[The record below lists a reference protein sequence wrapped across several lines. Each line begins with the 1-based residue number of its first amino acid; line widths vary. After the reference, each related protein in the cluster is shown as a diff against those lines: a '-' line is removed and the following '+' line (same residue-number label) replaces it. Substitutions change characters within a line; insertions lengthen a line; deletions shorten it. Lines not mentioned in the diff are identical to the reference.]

1 MGMQG
6 IRVGVM
12 RMQGIMGIMGLRRIR
27 VGMQGIGVG
36 MRGIGGRNEGN
47 QVENLRI
54 GVELIN

>member
-36 MRGIGGRNEGN
+36 RRGIGGRNEGN